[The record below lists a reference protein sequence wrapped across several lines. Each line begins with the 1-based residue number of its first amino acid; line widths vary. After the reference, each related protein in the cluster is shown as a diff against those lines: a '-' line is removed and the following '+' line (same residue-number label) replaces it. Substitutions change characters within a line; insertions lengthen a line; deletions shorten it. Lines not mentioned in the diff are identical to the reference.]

1 MRGGKFCYT
10 TMGGIDWGF
19 DFYAPQ
25 SFLDAKGRR
34 LIVGW
39 ANAWDWMPWWKD
51 WGPTHKEGWCGAFNI
66 PREVRLMP
74 DNTLQFVPIEEVI
87 SLRYD
92 EDERSGVSVFGEAV
106 DITGGDGV
114 AYEVKLVLDL
124 REARRSGCCFI

>member
-1 MRGGKFCYT
+1 
-10 TMGGIDWGF
+10 
-19 DFYAPQ
+19 
-25 SFLDAKGRR
+25 
-34 LIVGW
+34 
-39 ANAWDWMPWWKD
+39 
-51 WGPTHKEGWCGAFNI
+51 
-66 PREVRLMP
+66 MP

-124 REARRSGCCFI
+124 REARRSRCCFI